1 MTTAEDHYLFRHA
14 VVRDAAYSLQP
25 PSERGQLHA
34 AVLDIQLAQHNDAPP
49 AAIAA
54 ELSEHAGAA
63 IACGLDTERMRELRV
78 KFLKKAMEAAGDG
91 FRLAETITLALELA
105 GLEWAGP
112 EVKLAGLLAAAEY
125 CDRSGQRER
134 AETYLTES
142 IGLLEEHPSPLLS
155 FKAHMLFA
163 AVRIHQGLFPE
174 AEALLTKLV
183 AMDPDEVGE
192 GRYVVGLGNLA
203 IVHHEIGE
211 NEKAAR
217 EYREVIQRFER
228 LKDAGN
234 QGRNLGNLGAL
245 LRDRGDYE
253 EAETCY
259 TRGLQLVRQEK
270 DKYTECNILGNFAEY
285 LVVRGRY
292 REARSLIAEAEAL
305 QSSLGDIETAGQIHS
320 HLARALAGEGDLVN
334 AIEIGRE
341 AVKDLNK
348 AENPLLAGIARYHFA
363 CILFDSGDIEAADA
377 ESAEAEAVLQSIG
390 AREMSTCHL
399 APLRVRIAV
408 SKGIRAEDL
417 PSLRERV
424 DEAKAEM
431 ARLRLG
437 ANSTAAVAIT
447 QAERALETY
456 NARR

>member
-14 VVRDAAYSLQP
+14 VVRDAAYGLQP
-25 PSERGQLHA
+25 PSERGQMHV
-34 AVLDIQLAQHNDAPP
+34 AVLDIELALHKGAPP
-49 AAIAA
+49 ATIAA

-63 IACGLDTERMRELRV
+63 IACGLDTEYLRQLRV
-78 KFLKKAMEAAGDG
+78 RFLKQAMHSAGDG
-91 FRLAETITLALELA
+91 FRLAETIALALELA
-105 GLEWAGP
+105 GLEWVGP
-112 EVKLAGLLAAAEY
+112 KVKLDGLLVAAEY

-134 AETYLTES
+134 AEAYLTES
-142 IGLLEEHPSPLLS
+142 IRLLEEHPSPLLS

-228 LKDAGN
+228 LNDAGN
-234 QGRNLGNLGAL
+234 QGRNLGNLGNL

-285 LVVRGRY
+285 LVVRGRFQA
-292 REARSLIAEAEAL
+292 ARSLIAEAEAL
-305 QSSLGDIETAGQIHS
+305 QRSLGDIETAGQIRS
-320 HLARALAGEGDLVN
+320 HLARALAGEGDLEN
-334 AIEIGRE
+334 AVKIGRE
-341 AVKDLNK
+341 AVTELTK
-348 AENPLLAGIARYHFA
+348 AENPLLAGIARYHLA
-363 CILFDSGDIEAADA
+363 CILFDSGDVKAAA
-377 ESAEAEAVLQSIG
+377 VESAEAENTLVSIG

-399 APLRVRIAV
+399 APLRVRIALAQ
-408 SKGIRAEDL
+408 GAEPGEL
-417 PSLRERV
+417 PALRTRL
-424 DEAKAEM
+424 EAAETEM
-431 ARLRLG
+431 ARLGLG
-437 ANSTAAVAIT
+437 ENSTATDAI
-447 QAERALETY
+447 AKAREALATG
-456 NARR
+456 R